1 GLAGLVR
8 HLVRAR
14 LARRKEGAVPRLEP
28 ALALGR
34 AQGGPADEH
43 DQPLLFGV
51 LVVIGADA
59 QPGCELVHR
68 EAELLTADQR
78 PDAGVTGAVARR
90 LVLVLRELELE
101 EVGDAHSSPSQ

>member
-1 GLAGLVR
+1 GRLLLAGG
-8 HLVRAR
+8 
-14 LARRKEGAVPRLEP
+14 KEGAVPRREP

-34 AQGGPADEH
+34 ARVGRPDEH

-78 PDAGVTGAVARR
+78 PDADVTGAVARR
-90 LVLVLRELELE
+90 LVLVLLELDLE

>member
-1 GLAGLVR
+1 AGVHEVVLARV
-8 HLVRAR
+8 
-14 LARRKEGAVPRLEP
+14 ARRKDGAVPGLEP
-28 ALALGR
+28 ALALVR
-34 AQGGPADEH
+34 AQGGPADEP

-90 LVLVLRELELE
+90 LVLVLLELDLE